1 MTVHPARDMHRM
13 VQKPERPQNSIT
25 RVDMT
30 RPSYMRMS
38 GCVNLRAAHGHFC
51 GISFRA
57 RTTVR
62 DNVDRIDAIMIMRR
76 TPSLRLS
83 RFDPQKAACPG
94 NRRRGKTG
102 IVRRFHLILHQM
114 TAM

>member
-13 VQKPERPQNSIT
+13 AQKPERPQNSIT

-38 GCVNLRAAHGHFC
+38 GGMNLRAAHGHFC

-62 DNVDRIDAIMIMRR
+62 DNVDRIDAIMTMRR

-83 RFDPQKAACPG
+83 RFDPQKAACPS

-102 IVRRFHLILHQM
+102 IVRRLHLILHPM